1 MENIKK
7 IFGWFNGHL
16 GALAIIGGF
25 FWSFVTAIWVAFALP
40 VIDSH
45 IDKRV
50 MNLAKDSLGLLVDSH
65 IKGNGGGFRT
75 QLADTTK
82 IPKEQLAGV
91 LGNIILKEDGVLTKI
106 KKLEDELDYQ
116 KGYNFWLLKQIAT
129 KAPYDGVDYWFPSDG
144 NVYYRDMY
152 GYVWDSKWDNYD
164 KCYYFYPSYA
174 NGNRLK
180 CD

>member
-1 MENIKK
+1 MKSINK
-7 IFGWFNGHL
+7 IVEWVQNHW
-16 GALAIIGGF
+16 GALAIVGGM
-25 FWSFVTAIWVAFALP
+25 FWSFITAIWMAFALP
-40 VIDSH
+40 IIDGH

-50 MNLAKDSLGLLVDSH
+50 MSLAKDSLSLMVDAHLSN
-65 IKGNGGGFRT
+65 NGGGFRG
-75 QLADTTK
+75 QLSDTTK

-144 NVYYRDMY
+144 NVYYRDVY